1 MNAIYLCR
9 LPYASRSVSIVAF
22 ELCMISPLHLAMPL
36 SKSGKELLV
45 LFYIL
50 YPYYYRSCLGK
61 QRSKTIYL
69 HRTTV
74 AHIFTLCTF
83 TVCMYMCCYNVCM
96 YL

>member
-1 MNAIYLCR
+1 MNAIYLCK
-9 LPYASRSVSIVAF
+9 LPYICLQIGQYSSIQQAVYD
-22 ELCMISPLHLAMPL
+22 IPGYDPLHLAMPL

-69 HRTTV
+69 HKTTV
-74 AHIFTLCTF
+74 PHIFTRCTF
-83 TVCMYMCCYNVCM
+83 TVCMYCK
-96 YL
+96 

>member
-9 LPYASRSVSIVAF
+9 LPYASRLVSIVVYD
-22 ELCMISPLHLAMPL
+22 IPGYDPLHLAMPL

-61 QRSKTIYL
+61 QRSRL
-69 HRTTV
+69 
-74 AHIFTLCTF
+74 
-83 TVCMYMCCYNVCM
+83 
-96 YL
+96 